1 MSYRSRP
8 IDAFLDSIA
17 SPQVTPAG
25 GSTAAVVGAMGAALC
40 EIVCIHTIERAGANT
55 ADGPGNSH
63 ATADGP
69 RDRRYTVDGPRD
81 SHATADALK
90 HSREVFHT
98 QRDHLLTLADAD
110 AEAVDALLAATEA
123 VESTR
128 ERRSKRAI
136 GVPLTIAESCLTIL
150 DEAPTV
156 VTQGTASAVPDAI
169 TGAYLTHAAGLAAVF
184 TVRTNLDAAG
194 DPEFETQIGDRA
206 AETERAI
213 DAAFEAT
220 IDAETAR

>member
-1 MSYRSRP
+1 MKSYMSYRSRP
-8 IDAFLDSIA
+8 IDAFVDSIA
-17 SPQVTPAG
+17 SSQVTPAG

-40 EIVCIHTIERAGANT
+40 EMVCIHTIEKTKVNITDGLVHDCDT
-55 ADGPGNSH
+55 ADPLEQSRDVLH
-63 ATADGP
+63 A
-69 RDRRYTVDGPRD
+69 
-81 SHATADALK
+81 
-90 HSREVFHT
+90 

-110 AEAVDALLAATEA
+110 AAAVDALLTAAA
-123 VESTR
+123 AAGSIHD
-128 ERRSKRAI
+128 RRSKRAI

-194 DPEFETQIGDRA
+194 DPDFETRIGDRA

-220 IDAETAR
+220 IDAETTR

>member
-1 MSYRSRP
+1 MKSCMSYRSRP

-25 GSTAAVVGAMGAALC
+25 GSAAAVVGAMGAALC
-40 EIVCIHTIERAGANT
+40 EMVCIHTVQKAGANT
-55 ADGPGNSH
+55 ADGPGN
-63 ATADGP
+63 T
-69 RDRRYTVDGPRD
+69 RETVDGPRNTRETVD
-81 SHATADALK
+81 SLE

-98 QRDHLLTLADAD
+98 QRDHLLTLANAD
-110 AEAVDALLAATEA
+110 AKAVDALLAATGP
-123 VESTR
+123 VDLTR

-136 GVPLTIAESCLTIL
+136 GVPLTIAEGCLTVL

-156 VTQGTASAVPDAI
+156 VAQGTTSAVPDAI

-184 TVRTNLDAAG
+184 TVRTNLDAAS
-194 DPEFETQIGDRA
+194 DPDFETRIGDRA

-220 IDAETAR
+220 IDAETTR

>member
-1 MSYRSRP
+1 MPYRSRP

-40 EIVCIHTIERAGANT
+40 EMVCIHTVQKVGANK
-55 ADGPGNSH
+55 ADGSRDTH
-63 ATADGP
+63 EAVDGP
-69 RDRRYTVDGPRD
+69 RNSHDTVDGPKD
-81 SHATADALK
+81 SHETVDTLE
-90 HSREVFHT
+90 HSRKVFHT

-110 AEAVDALLAATEA
+110 AEAVDALLAATEPA
-123 VESTR
+123 DLTH

-136 GVPLTIAESCLTIL
+136 GVPLTIAEGCLTVL

-194 DPEFETQIGDRA
+194 DPDFETRIDDRA
-206 AETERAI
+206 ADTERAI

-220 IDAETAR
+220 IDAETTR

>member
-1 MSYRSRP
+1 MSYRSRS

-40 EIVCIHTIERAGANT
+40 EMVCIHTIERAGAN
-55 ADGPGNSH
+55 
-63 ATADGP
+63 TADGP

-90 HSREVFHT
+90 HSRKVFHT

-123 VESTR
+123 AESTR
-128 ERRSKRAI
+128 GRRSKRAI

-156 VTQGTASAVPDAI
+156 VTQGIGSAVPDAI

-194 DPEFETQIGDRA
+194 DPDFETQIDDRA
-206 AETERAI
+206 ADTERAI

-220 IDAETAR
+220 IDAETTR